1 MVSKLAAGG
10 GGASPGTITVNNI
23 EVVYWGTILVLK
35 GVSLIVPEGKI
46 TALIGANGAGK
57 TTTLKA
63 ITGLVRL
70 ERGDVTRGSI
80 EFAGAAIE
88 NRLPEETAR
97 MGIVMVREGRRLFEE
112 LTAEENLLVGAAL
125 GRYRRGQDAAAPAV
139 TRRQFGGA
147 TTYSLDG
154 VYQYFPRLRE
164 RRRVRAGYLSGG
176 EQQMLAIGCAMM
188 ASPRVLLLDE
198 PSLGLAPL
206 VAREIFGLIQRLNTE
221 AGMTIFLV
229 EQNAKMALDL
239 ASYGYIME
247 NGKVVLDGPTTT
259 LREDADVEEFYL
271 GVRGAERRRFTEVKS
286 YKRRKRWLA

>member
-1 MVSKLAAGG
+1 ML
-10 GGASPGTITVNNI
+10 TINNI

-35 GVSLIVPEGKI
+35 GVSLTIPEGRI

-70 ERGDVTRGSI
+70 ERGEVTRGSI
-80 EFAGAAIE
+80 EFEGQRIE

-125 GRYRRGQDAAAPAV
+125 HRREV
-139 TRRQFGGA
+139 RRSGPGP
-147 TTYSLDG
+147 DG
-154 VYQYFPRLRE
+154 VASLHAVYEYFPRLKE

-206 VAREIFGLIQRLNTE
+206 VAREIFELVHRLNHE

-229 EQNAKMALDL
+229 EQNARMALDL
-239 ASYGYIME
+239 ATYGYIME
-247 NGKVVLDGPTTT
+247 NGKIVLDGPTDK

-271 GVRGAERRRFTEVKS
+271 GIRGAERRRFTEVKS